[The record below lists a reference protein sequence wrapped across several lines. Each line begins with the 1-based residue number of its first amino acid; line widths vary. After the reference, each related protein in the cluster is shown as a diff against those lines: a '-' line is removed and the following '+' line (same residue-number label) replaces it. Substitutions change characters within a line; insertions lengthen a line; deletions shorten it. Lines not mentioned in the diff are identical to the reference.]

1 MHAVRRQLR
10 RVEAL
15 AFWAGGAV
23 LIHSYFPYWSVA
35 IGGAVLGAG
44 WTFMRWL
51 PQKNSR
57 SAAAVRS

>member
-1 MHAVRRQLR
+1 MHAVRQQLR
-10 RVEAL
+10 RIEAL

-23 LIHSYFPYWSVA
+23 VVHAYVPHWSVA

-44 WTFMRWL
+44 WTFIRWH

-57 SAAAVRS
+57 PAAAVRS